1 MSCLTLDMQSLPGTT
16 IEYLKNLRV
25 LRPRPYLH
33 YVDDRL
39 FPALFWR
46 RKPLCLSSASTQR
59 RCCLLSALGRLTQD
73 LPQSKLA
80 NFSLRCKCEP
90 TLLRID
96 LANISRFELF
106 LCQLRLFLDPLLVA
120 LR

>member
-1 MSCLTLDMQSLPGTT
+1 MTV
-16 IEYLKNLRV
+16 EYLTNLRV

-39 FPALFWR
+39 FPALSSPQ
-46 RKPLCLSSASTQR
+46 KPLCLSSASTLR
-59 RCCLLSALGRLTQD
+59 RCCLLSTLGRLIQD
-73 LPQSKLA
+73 LPQPRLVD
-80 NFSLRCKCEP
+80 FPLRCKCEL

-106 LCQLRLFLDPLLVA
+106 LCQLRLFLNPLLVS